1 MKKLY
6 NSPELEIVKF
16 TAMEAMAADELQP
29 SSGDIYDT
37 IPGDNEV

>member
-16 TAMEAMAADELQP
+16 TAMEAMADSFSVTEP
-29 SSGDIYDT
+29 GDIYDT
-37 IPGDNEV
+37 LPEED